1 MKDSL
6 KKYIQDHR
14 EEFDT
19 LEVPEET
26 FDKIMSRLN
35 ESGNSVEK
43 TIPLFSLKKLTA
55 AASVAIIFSIGSYTL
70 LNQKESEKP
79 VFVIQEKTQK
89 EDEDFVDILNQK
101 NELEVAII
109 ETTKQESTSKVF
121 AKNNSNHS
129 KRIAETKSL
138 VQNNNSENK
147 DDDFENAKAIELMAN
162 QYSASSRL
170 EGISLIKNFSPSDE
184 KLISILS
191 EKALSDENT
200 NVRLAAV
207 EALSEHIENPAI
219 SKNIRQVFLRQDDPV
234 VQKELIAI
242 LAEKRSSKLN
252 REVSAKLTELTLD
265 PTTAVFVKDEA
276 YAVLMKY

>member
-35 ESGNSVEK
+35 ESSNSVEK
-43 TIPLFSLKKLTA
+43 TIPLFSWKKWTA
-55 AASVAIIFSIGSYTL
+55 AASAAIIFSVGSFVL
-70 LNQKESEKP
+70 WNQKESEKP
-79 VFVIQEKTQK
+79 VFITQEKTQK
-89 EDEDFVDILNQK
+89 EDENFVDILNQK
-101 NELEVAII
+101 NESEVATIKTI
-109 ETTKQESTSKVF
+109 KQENTSKVF

-129 KRIAETKSL
+129 KRIAETESL

-147 DDDFENAKAIELMAN
+147 DDFENAKAIELMAN

-252 REVSAKLTELTLD
+252 SEVSAKLTELTLD